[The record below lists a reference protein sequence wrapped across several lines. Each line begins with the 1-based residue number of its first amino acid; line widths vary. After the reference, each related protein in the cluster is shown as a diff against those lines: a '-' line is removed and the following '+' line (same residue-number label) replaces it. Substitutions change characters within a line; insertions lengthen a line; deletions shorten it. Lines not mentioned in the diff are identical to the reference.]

1 MRKIILLCFV
11 SALSLYGA
19 AVPSANEILASVRM
33 IEARQQIDLQGQLR
47 ENDIVIPFRLIQN
60 GPLIRYS
67 FTNPDEVLQLRLGQN
82 SSRLDLVTDT
92 GTEKFAAEK
101 LSQKIRGTS
110 LTYEDLAFKF
120 LYWQSARILGEENVR
135 TRNCWKLQLRAPSR
149 ESQYSNVLLWIDKAS
164 GALMRM
170 EGYDWNAQLV
180 KRFEAV
186 SAQKIDNRWF
196 LKQMRIEELQPG
208 TNHAQAV
215 TNKRVRF
222 LRLIRRGVT
231 TRADC
236 PNRLICD
243 HRFLQFFRGQ
253 AGEAAAH
260 LDRQDFFDVAF
271 VALLKRFAYAHD
283 WTQACFVGSAH
294 FEVYNFVSLAKQAAP
309 C

>member
-1 MRKIILLCFV
+1 MRKIILLYFV

-19 AVPSANEILASVRM
+19 PVPSANEILASVRM

-47 ENDIVIPFRLIQN
+47 ENDLVIPFRLIQN

-92 GTEKFAAEK
+92 GTENFAAEK
-101 LSQKIRGTS
+101 LNQKIRGTS

-120 LYWQSARILGEENVR
+120 LYWQTARVLGEENVR

-170 EGYDWNAQLV
+170 EGYDWNAQIV
-180 KRFEAV
+180 KRFEVV

-208 TNHAQAV
+208 TNHAQSR
-215 TNKRVRF
+215 TYLEIK
-222 LRLIRRGVT
+222 
-231 TRADC
+231 
-236 PNRLICD
+236 
-243 HRFLQFFRGQ
+243 
-253 AGEAAAH
+253 
-260 LDRQDFFDVAF
+260 
-271 VALLKRFAYAHD
+271 K
-283 WTQACFVGSAH
+283 
-294 FEVYNFVSLAKQAAP
+294 
-309 C
+309 

>member
-1 MRKIILLCFV
+1 MRKIILLYFV
-11 SALSLYGA
+11 SALSISGA
-19 AVPSANEILASVRM
+19 PVPSANEILASVRI

-67 FTNPDEVLQLRLGQN
+67 FINPDEVLQLRLGQN

-101 LSQKIRGTS
+101 LNQKIRGTS

-120 LYWQSARILGEENVR
+120 LYWQTARVLGEENVR

-149 ESQYSNVLLWIDKAS
+149 ESQYSNVLLWIDKTS

-170 EGYDWNAQLV
+170 EGYDWNAQIV
-180 KRFEAV
+180 KRFEVV

-208 TNHAQAV
+208 TNHAQSR
-215 TNKRVRF
+215 TYLEIK
-222 LRLIRRGVT
+222 
-231 TRADC
+231 
-236 PNRLICD
+236 
-243 HRFLQFFRGQ
+243 
-253 AGEAAAH
+253 
-260 LDRQDFFDVAF
+260 
-271 VALLKRFAYAHD
+271 K
-283 WTQACFVGSAH
+283 
-294 FEVYNFVSLAKQAAP
+294 
-309 C
+309 